1 MRCAIRL
8 KSPDSA
14 AGERLVVKLI
24 VIMSGREG
32 KTGYGGIRH
41 APVGALSARCVTQP
55 MAQITGQHGNA
66 RHG

>member
-1 MRCAIRL
+1 M
-8 KSPDSA
+8 
-14 AGERLVVKLI
+14 KLI

-41 APVGALSARCVTQP
+41 APVVALSASCVTQP

>member
-1 MRCAIRL
+1 M
-8 KSPDSA
+8 
-14 AGERLVVKLI
+14 RLV

-32 KTGYGGIRH
+32 KTGYGDIPH
-41 APVGALSARCVTQP
+41 APVVALPASCMTQP

>member
-1 MRCAIRL
+1 MRCAIRV

-14 AGERLVVKLI
+14 AGQRLVVRLI

-32 KTGYGGIRH
+32 KTGHGGIRH
-41 APVGALSARCVTQP
+41 APVVMLPARCVTQP